1 MVEVIDKEYQI
12 IPVEQNSFSCKTIT
26 VTVTETV
33 TVDSSDC
40 YNIYNSLNMTPKIL
54 KHCSI

>member
-12 IPVEQNSFSCKTIT
+12 IQVEQNSFSCKTIT

-33 TVDSSDC
+33 TVNSSDC
-40 YNIYNSLNMTPKIL
+40 CNIYNSLNMTPKIL